1 MNDFAVIYD
10 TENRI
15 IGNGEK
21 WLQPLKLAGVVAIFL
36 FKIRHGGD
44 GDEDVDSG
52 SDEFFLRGYLAVKWI
67 GKRFME
73 RKLYISVTCCSF
85 VKGK

>member
-1 MNDFAVIYD
+1 MGNEGRTHCTFCTVIPD

-15 IGNGEK
+15 TGNGEK
-21 WLQPLKLAGVVAIFL
+21 WLQPLNLAGVVAIFL

-52 SDEFFLRGYLAVKWI
+52 SDEFFCEFIWL
-67 GKRFME
+67 
-73 RKLYISVTCCSF
+73 
-85 VKGK
+85 